1 MTEDQ
6 ALGAIIGLAVGDAL
20 GTTLE
25 FSTNPSSDRST
36 WHTEMTGGGPF
47 NLVPGG
53 WTDDTSMALAL
64 MEAYLDWN
72 EEVYPQAIGR
82 NFVEWYRKGKFSHTG
97 TCFDIGNATREALDR
112 IDLIYRGSAP
122 FQGSTDPSTSGNGGI
137 MRLAPAVVANS
148 TNLEKAVKAAID
160 QSRITHASDECIL
173 YAELLA
179 KVLYHGDP
187 FIEDVEDYV
196 LPDDTP
202 WEEILSGGYVKETFT
217 CAMWAARNTSSFE
230 ECLIQ
235 TVNRRYDADST
246 GAVAGQIAGAM
257 YGLSGIPERW
267 LEKLIWRE
275 EIEERA
281 ADLYSMGLYS
291 EDEEEDEV
299 RTKRDRGQTEHFPTT
314 IVKMISQLHLL
325 GYESLYLYSGMSPSG
340 LYWRYEIGIHDSGN
354 WPSRNVLA
362 TGSLDTEKTTT
373 DWSEG
378 IIDIDELTR
387 AFIDKYSDKL
397 TPAKIPN
404 RRYAEWFIDLIPNL
418 NRNRNGL
425 LVFYADFDM
434 SDDWPDLEA
443 APGYATGGPRQ

>member
-47 NLVPGG
+47 NLAPGG

-148 TNLEKAVKAAID
+148 TDLEKAVKAAID

-179 KVLYHGDP
+179 KVLYYGDP
-187 FIEDVEDYV
+187 FIEDVADYV

-235 TVNRRYDADST
+235 TVNRRHDADST

-257 YGLSGIPERW
+257 YGLSGIPKRW
-267 LEKLIWRE
+267 LEKLIWRK

-281 ADLYSMGLYS
+281 ADLYSMGLYT
-291 EDEEEDEV
+291 EDEEEV
-299 RTKRDRGQTEHFPTT
+299 RGEIDQDQTEPFPTT

-340 LYWRYEIGIHDSGN
+340 GHWRYEIGIHESGK

-362 TGSLDTEKTTT
+362 IGSLDTEKTTT

-378 IIDIDELTR
+378 VTNLNELTR
-387 AFIDKYSDKL
+387 AFIEKYEDKL
-397 TPAKIPN
+397 TPAKTPN
-404 RRYAEWFIDLIPNL
+404 LRYAEWFFDLIPQL
-418 NRNRNGL
+418 NRDYNGL
-425 LVFYADFDM
+425 LVFYADY
-434 SDDWPDLEA
+434 SAAHWEYLES
-443 APGYATGGPRQ
+443 APGYVDEPPRR